1 MSVGGIVLAAGSSSR
16 MGRSKALLE
25 IDGVT
30 FLERA
35 VETLSGGG
43 CDPVVVVLAAGEAAG
58 DAGNLA
64 RARGARAVENALAGA
79 EQIDSLRVGLESLP
93 ADAEA
98 AIALPV
104 DHPLASVEVVAAL
117 VKTFRSSGEPIVRP
131 IYRDRPGHP
140 VLFARAIWKELA
152 DTVLEHGAR
161 DVVHRHAREIRDVPL
176 DERGVVVDIDTPG
189 DYRREV
195 ES

>member
-43 CDPVVVVLAAGEAAG
+43 CDPIVVVLGAGEAGG
-58 DAGNLA
+58 DAGDLA
-64 RARGARAVENALAGA
+64 RARGARAVENPLAGA
-79 EQIDSLRVGLESLP
+79 EQIDSLRVGLEALP
-93 ADAEA
+93 AGAEA

-104 DHPLASVEVVAAL
+104 DHPLAGVEVVAAL
-117 VKTFRSSGEPIVRP
+117 VRTFRSSGELIVRP
-131 IYRDRPGHP
+131 VYRDRPGHP

-152 DTVLEHGAR
+152 DPGLARGAR
-161 DVVHRHAREIRDVPL
+161 DVVHRHAREIRDVPI

-195 ES
+195 GS